1 MGTSSPQRHR
11 RTLAES
17 KNLGVPSARG
27 RFLRLDD
34 MIASTGLSESTIR
47 RRVREGEMPK
57 PTALTKR
64 CVGWWESDYAEWASQ
79 HRAPPLPNCRP
90 K

>member
-1 MGTSSPQRHR
+1 MATSSPERHR
-11 RTLAES
+11 RTLSES
-17 KNLGVPSARG
+17 KSLGVPSARG

-64 CVGWWESDYAEWASQ
+64 CVGWWESDYAAWAQQ
-79 HRAPPLPNCRP
+79 HR
-90 K
+90 